1 MILLL
6 EPKPANINADIVF
19 LIDSS
24 TSVGRDGFDKE
35 KDFINALAKYMKV
48 SPDNTRASVI
58 TYSSNVRNVLNFTD
72 HQTEMSFNQKIDRE
86 QWTGGTRRIDLALDA
101 AVTSMSQARLN
112 VQKIVILVT
121 GGRQSGGAGDILER
135 HAQRLNNMGAKILIV
150 IVGSEAN
157 DRDFIPLVHSTKD
170 VFRSSLFSDLRFEVQ
185 PIIKHIVQNFG
196 K

>member
-1 MILLL
+1 MFL
-6 EPKPANINADIVF
+6 EPKPANVNADIVF
-19 LIDSS
+19 VIDSS
-24 TSVGRDGFDKE
+24 TTVGRDGFDKE
-35 KDFINALAKYMKV
+35 KDFIKAMAKYMKV
-48 SPDNTRASVI
+48 SPDNSRASVI

-121 GGRQSGGAGDILER
+121 GGRQSVGAGDTLER
-135 HAQRLNNMGAKILIV
+135 HAQRLNSMGAKLLIV

-157 DRDFIPLVHSTKD
+157 HRDFIPLVHSSD
-170 VFRSSLFSDLRFEVQ
+170 DIFSSSLFSDLRFEVQ

-196 K
+196 E